1 MAVRTDK
8 AEIITKAMAL
18 INNQGKTAKQAA
30 KILGVPQSTLNEWLQ
45 GVRPK
50 VKRGRQPK
58 VINRE
63 FNDGMTGESKPPRM
77 VTIGTC
83 IACGKPIVVAAF
95 IAERATWKIEHCS
108 RECRNGAAEEMEEAI

>member
-8 AEIITKAMAL
+8 AEIITKALAL
-18 INNQGKTAKQAA
+18 INKGKTAKQAA

-50 VKRGRQPK
+50 VKKGRQPK
-58 VINRE
+58 VNRE

-95 IAERATWKIEHCS
+95 IAERATWPILHCS
-108 RECRNGAAEEMEEAI
+108 RECRNGAAEEREEAI

>member
-8 AEIITKAMAL
+8 AEIITKALAL
-18 INNQGKTAKQAA
+18 INQGKTAKQAA

-58 VINRE
+58 VVNRE

-95 IAERATWKIEHCS
+95 IAERATWPILHCT
-108 RECRNGAAEEMEEAI
+108 RECRNGAAEEREEAI